1 MITLI
6 NTETNREVKIGDVV
20 VAKDPLA
27 ELDDRKHYLVSYIT
41 ITEENIPEL
50 ISKEV
55 LKKIHKLD
63 VSEIYEKIDRKFS
76 EYMPSDHLGIFLTL
90 HCIYPGSAAGIFLKE
105 IAIELDK
112 NYDDH
117 ISQSPRIFTI
127 SAFNGDIFEVD
138 KSHIRNYRNFAA
150 FRTIEDAQ
158 YARDILESYF
168 DKIF

>member
-6 NTETNREVKIGDVV
+6 NTETNKEVKVGDVV
-20 VAKDPLA
+20 TTKCLVA

-50 ISKEV
+50 ISKGV

-90 HCIYPGSAAGIFLKE
+90 HCIYPESAAGIFLKE

-117 ISQSPRIFTI
+117 ISQSPRIFAI

-168 DKIF
+168 GKIF

>member
-1 MITLI
+1 
-6 NTETNREVKIGDVV
+6 
-20 VAKDPLA
+20 
-27 ELDDRKHYLVSYIT
+27 
-41 ITEENIPEL
+41 
-50 ISKEV
+50 
-55 LKKIHKLD
+55 
-63 VSEIYEKIDRKFS
+63 
-76 EYMPSDHLGIFLTL
+76 MPSDHLGIFLTL
-90 HCIYPGSAAGIFLKE
+90 HCIYPGSAASIFLKE

-168 DKIF
+168 GKIF

>member
-63 VSEIYEKIDRKFS
+63 ASEIYEKIDRKFS

-168 DKIF
+168 GKIF

>member
-63 VSEIYEKIDRKFS
+63 GSEIYEKIDRKFS

-168 DKIF
+168 GKIF

>member
-20 VAKDPLA
+20 VVKDPLA

-50 ISKEV
+50 ISKGV

-63 VSEIYEKIDRKFS
+63 VSRIYEKIDRKFS

-168 DKIF
+168 GKIF

>member
-6 NTETNREVKIGDVV
+6 NTETNKEVKVGDVV
-20 VAKDPLA
+20 TTKCLVA
-27 ELDDRKHYLVSYIT
+27 ELDDRKYHLISHVT

-50 ISKEV
+50 ISKGV

-105 IAIELDK
+105 IAVELDK

-117 ISQSPRIFTI
+117 ISQSPRIFAI

-168 DKIF
+168 GKIF

>member
-55 LKKIHKLD
+55 LKKIHKPD
-63 VSEIYEKIDRKFS
+63 VSEIYEKIDRK
-76 EYMPSDHLGIFLTL
+76 MPSDHPGIFLTL

-105 IAIELDK
+105 IAVELDK

-117 ISQSPRIFTI
+117 ISQSPRIFAI
-127 SAFNGDIFEVD
+127 SAFNGNIVEVN
-138 KSHIRNYRNFAA
+138 KSHIRSYKNFAA

-168 DKIF
+168 GKIF

>member
-1 MITLI
+1 MIALI

-55 LKKIHKLD
+55 LKKIHKPD
-63 VSEIYEKIDRKFS
+63 ASEIYEKIDRKFS
-76 EYMPSDHLGIFLTL
+76 EYMPSDRLGIFLTL

-117 ISQSPRIFTI
+117 ISQSPRIFAI

-138 KSHIRNYRNFAA
+138 KSHIRNYGNFAA

-168 DKIF
+168 GKIF

>member
-50 ISKEV
+50 ISKGV

-63 VSEIYEKIDRKFS
+63 VSGIYEKIDRKFS

-105 IAIELDK
+105 IAVELDK

-117 ISQSPRIFTI
+117 ISQSPRIFAI

-168 DKIF
+168 GKIF

>member
-1 MITLI
+1 MMTLI
-6 NTETNREVKIGDVV
+6 NTETNKEVKIGDVV

-63 VSEIYEKIDRKFS
+63 GSEIYEKIERKFS

-168 DKIF
+168 GKF

>member
-90 HCIYPGSAAGIFLKE
+90 HCVYPGSAAGIFLKE

-168 DKIF
+168 GKIF

>member
-20 VAKDPLA
+20 VVKDPLA

-63 VSEIYEKIDRKFS
+63 VSEIYEK
-76 EYMPSDHLGIFLTL
+76 
-90 HCIYPGSAAGIFLKE
+90 
-105 IAIELDK
+105 
-112 NYDDH
+112 
-117 ISQSPRIFTI
+117 
-127 SAFNGDIFEVD
+127 
-138 KSHIRNYRNFAA
+138 
-150 FRTIEDAQ
+150 
-158 YARDILESYF
+158 
-168 DKIF
+168 

>member
-6 NTETNREVKIGDVV
+6 NTETNKEVKVGDVIESL
-20 VAKDPLA
+20 LA
-27 ELDDRKHYLVSYIT
+27 ELDDRKYHLIPHVT

-168 DKIF
+168 GKIF